1 MSAVE
6 MACLFEEPEAAT
18 GGHEPDAPA
27 ERVPTALV
35 VDGDRVSR
43 RFVELALGGEGG
55 FSVEAVADAASALE
69 VLGTQV
75 IDIIV
80 SDSMLPDMNG
90 LQLYRRLR
98 EESRLRSVPFVFL
111 SSDTRA
117 AVKTLAFATGV
128 DDYLGKPCNPRELGA
143 RARALVDRQK
153 RQRKEKRERTYAL
166 AGTFSAIAFPD
177 LVSIIEMA
185 RRTGTL
191 LVTNDDV
198 TGQIVFDD
206 GRIVH
211 AVYGNLTGNQAFFRF
226 VCASDGHF
234 EFDPSPLALG
244 AHERTITE
252 SAMSL
257 ILEGARLSDVA
268 RRGKGIAAGRAAQ
281 SPLSL
286 PAPRLSG
293 SFKPRGSR
301 APAAAIVASVASQY
315 EAAIRDNFT
324 LGDLKML
331 TERDLAEWTEWDG
344 DATASTSS

>member
-128 DDYLGKPCNPRELGA
+128 DDYLGKPCDHGSSA
-143 RARALVDRQK
+143 RAR
-153 RQRKEKRERTYAL
+153 
-166 AGTFSAIAFPD
+166 GPS
-177 LVSIIEMA
+177 SIGRSGSA
-185 RRTGTL
+185 RRSASEPTRWR
-191 LVTNDDV
+191 V
-198 TGQIVFDD
+198 
-206 GRIVH
+206 R
-211 AVYGNLTGNQAFFRF
+211 FR
-226 VCASDGHF
+226 
-234 EFDPSPLALG
+234 P
-244 AHERTITE
+244 
-252 SAMSL
+252 
-257 ILEGARLSDVA
+257 
-268 RRGKGIAAGRAAQ
+268 
-281 SPLSL
+281 
-286 PAPRLSG
+286 
-293 SFKPRGSR
+293 
-301 APAAAIVASVASQY
+301 
-315 EAAIRDNFT
+315 
-324 LGDLKML
+324 
-331 TERDLAEWTEWDG
+331 
-344 DATASTSS
+344 